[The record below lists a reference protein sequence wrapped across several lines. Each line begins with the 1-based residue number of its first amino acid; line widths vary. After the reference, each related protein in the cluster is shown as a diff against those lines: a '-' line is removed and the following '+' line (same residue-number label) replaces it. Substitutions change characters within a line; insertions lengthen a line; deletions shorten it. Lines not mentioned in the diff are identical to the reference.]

1 MCTVIK
7 ISHFFSNSNLHYCYL
22 QTPAIASEG
31 HSSQVAECHGG
42 LSSAPIISRADL
54 PDELAVRDDG
64 TIVAS
69 NDVSTVPELG
79 MSVSEANISGSQ
91 DVVESGGTV
100 ITASSHLDEV
110 AASSGDLSGPIE
122 GLLDNYVVVRYDGKP
137 YPGKVIDTDP
147 IHGDVKVSCMHSVGR
162 NRFFWPHRADECWYD
177 ICDILTVISEPQKV
191 SGTGRHMQIDPNVYA
206 VVSC

>member
-7 ISHFFSNSNLHYCYL
+7 VSHFFTNSNLHYCYL
-22 QTPAIASEG
+22 QTPEG

-42 LSSAPIISRADL
+42 LSSAAIISRADQ
-54 PDELAVRDDG
+54 PDELVVRYDG
-64 TIVAS
+64 TVVAS

-79 MSVSEANISGSQ
+79 MSEANTSGSHN
-91 DVVESGGTV
+91 VVDSTGCNDCT
-100 ITASSHLDEV
+100 TSHLDEV

-137 YPGKVIDTDP
+137 YPGRVIDTDP
-147 IHGDVKVSCMHSVGR
+147 IHGDVQVSCMHSVGR

-177 ICDILTVISEPQKV
+177 MCDILTVITEPQRV
-191 SGTGRHMQIDPNVYA
+191 SGRHMQIDPKVYA